1 MSHLMPVRWKG
12 IFAPLGMFSCVCA
25 EAMLSGVI
33 LSRDTLWQF
42 RITVKHQLRRA
53 H

>member
-1 MSHLMPVRWKG
+1 MKPLNASEG
-12 IFAPLGMFSCVCA
+12 IFAPPGMFSCVCA
-25 EAMLSGVI
+25 EAMLYGAI

-42 RITVKHQLRRA
+42 RITVRHQLRRA